1 MKKVPFGKS
10 GLELSEI
17 GLGMAALGRPGYI
30 NLGHGDDLNHDYSI
44 DSMMGH
50 THSVLD
56 QAYDLG
62 IRYFDMARSYGQSEY
77 FFNQWLKRKNPANI
91 ICGSKWGYTYTA
103 DWSIDADV
111 HEVKDHRLEVLQRQ
125 WQETQEY
132 LGDALNIY
140 HIHSATLESGV
151 LDDQNVIRHLWK
163 LKERG
168 TIIGLSLSGM
178 AQSETLLKALSLT
191 SEGEPLFGSVQ
202 LTYNILEPSAYD
214 IIQRAVDVG
223 LGIIIK
229 ESLANGRLS
238 DRNGEPSF
246 SETKRVLSSI
256 AQNHKVGIDAVAIA
270 YIKQQPWPSIIL
282 SGASNREQL
291 ISNSYASSLELDQ
304 NDLQRLSLLKESPES
319 YWKTRSCL
327 AWN

>member
-1 MKKVPFGKS
+1 MKKVSFGNS
-10 GLELSEI
+10 GLELSQI

-30 NLGHGDDLNHDYSI
+30 NLGHGEDLHHDYSVE
-44 DSMMGH
+44 SMMSH
-50 THSVLD
+50 AHSVLD

-62 IRYFDMARSYGQSEY
+62 IRYFDMARSYGRAEY
-77 FFNQWLKRKNPANI
+77 FFNQWLQKKNPAEI

-103 DWSIDADV
+103 DWAIDADV

-125 WQETQEY
+125 WQETKEN
-132 LGDALNIY
+132 LGHALNIY

-151 LDDQNVIRHLWK
+151 LDDSNVIRHLWG

-168 TIIGLSLSGM
+168 TIIGLSLSGV
-178 AQSETLLKALSLT
+178 AQSETLLKALNIT
-191 SEGEPLFGSVQ
+191 SEGVPLFGSVQ
-202 LTYNILEPSAYD
+202 LTYNILEPSVYTM
-214 IIQRAVDVG
+214 IQKAFDVG
-223 LGIIIK
+223 LGVIIK

-238 DRNGEPSF
+238 DRNNEPSF
-246 SETKRVLSSI
+246 SESKKVLSSI
-256 AQNHKVGIDAVAIA
+256 AQNYNVGIDAVAIA
-270 YIKQQPWPSIIL
+270 YIKQQPWPSVIL

-291 ISNSYASSLELDQ
+291 VSNVRASSLELDKS
-304 NDLQRLSLLKESPES
+304 DLQRLSLLKEPSES